1 MAKELFDQDL
11 GDMLELD
18 KGLDINSVLESIPA
32 LEVEPPKKEE
42 ENIETKADKKLSLE
56 NINEVLEKQSIET
69 AKDKEKVEQTVEDET
84 KDKDDKASASLV
96 QTTETSS
103 DAPFT
108 VIFAR
113 DLVGQGLLSSFD
125 EKKFIEDS
133 KELGDAEALRN
144 LIKSEIDANIE
155 AAKSD
160 LDAGYQEYLNLIGKG
175 VPVDTAGSI
184 VELKNK
190 FDSIKEDEL
199 TKEENT
205 DLRKRVM
212 TDYYRLTT
220 SMPDA
225 KIEKLVQNS
234 IDLGDDIEESKEY
247 LKTLNGLI
255 KEQMVS
261 EETEA
266 KNRQKLAEE
275 ENTRILGELKNNINS
290 LEEIIP
296 GVPINKQTKTQMYEA
311 ITKPVQ
317 DEKGRS
323 TNAIWAKRAEDPMF
337 FDERLAYL
345 FSTGY
350 FDKGKL
356 WTKAA
361 QAKTTKEITE
371 LERALK
377 SKSNTGSP
385 VGTPVLRNPEQD
397 KTLKD
402 NIDSL
407 RGIFK

>member
-18 KGLDINSVLESIPA
+18 KGLDINAVLESIPA
-32 LEVEPPKKEE
+32 LEVETPPKEE
-42 ENIETKADKKLSLE
+42 EVVETKADKELSLE
-56 NINEVLEKQSIET
+56 NINKVLEKQSIEL
-69 AKDKEKVEQTVEDET
+69 AKDKEKVDKAVEEEIE
-84 KDKDDKASASLV
+84 DKDDKASASLV

-144 LIKSEIDANIE
+144 LIKSEIDTNIE

-175 VPVDTAGSI
+175 VPVETAGNI
-184 VELKNK
+184 VELKNR
-190 FDSIKEDEL
+190 FDSIKVDEL
-199 TKEENT
+199 IKEENT
-205 DLRKRVM
+205 ELRKQVM

-234 IDLGDDIEESKEY
+234 IDLGDDVDDSKSYLNE
-247 LKTLNGLI
+247 LKTLI
-255 KEQMVS
+255 KEQVTN
-261 EETEA
+261 EEVEA

-275 ENTRILGELKNNINS
+275 ENLRILGELKTNINS

-296 GVPINKQTKTQMYEA
+296 GVSINKQTKTQMYEA

-317 DEKGRS
+317 DDKGRS

-345 FSTGY
+345 YATGF

-377 SKSNTGSP
+377 SKNNTASGVGSP
-385 VGTPVLRNPEQD
+385 ALRSPEQD

>member
-32 LEVEPPKKEE
+32 LEVEPPNKEE
-42 ENIETKADKKLSLE
+42 EIIETKADKKLSLE
-56 NINEVLEKQSIET
+56 NINEVLEKQSVET
-69 AKDKEKVEQTVEDET
+69 TKDKEKVEQTVEEET

-144 LIKSEIDANIE
+144 LIKSEIEINIE

-160 LDAGYQEYLNLIGKG
+160 LDAGYQEYLNLVGKG
-175 VPVDTAGSI
+175 VPVETAGSI
-184 VELKNK
+184 VELKNR
-190 FDSIKEDEL
+190 FSSIKEDEL

-205 DLRKRVM
+205 DLRKQVM

-220 SMPDA
+220 SMPDS
-225 KIEKLVQNS
+225 KIDKLVQNS
-234 IDLGDDIEESKEY
+234 VDLGDDIEESKEY

-255 KEQMVS
+255 KEQMAS
-261 EETEA
+261 EEVEA

-296 GVPINKQTKTQMYEA
+296 GVTINKQTKVQMYEA

-317 DEKGRS
+317 DEKGRA

-345 FSTGY
+345 FSTG
-350 FDKGKL
+350 FFEKGKL

-371 LERALK
+371 LEKALR
-377 SKSNTGSP
+377 SKSNTASQVGSP
-385 VGTPVLRNPEQD
+385 VLRSPEQD